1 MKLELATCDPYFDFI
16 HRGENMNGFMVIYSY
31 SNEEFYENVW
41 KDELKIYMKHLCSL
55 IRTRNLIH
63 TDIRNYNIIIR
74 HFNKLQLVEIITDN
88 TNRDT
93 CILHTYKI
101 SIFKRIWK
109 KHFYN
114 KIKNRIKYSKL

>member
-1 MKLELATCDPYFDFI
+1 MNLQVATCEPYFHCI
-16 HRGENMNGFMVIYSY
+16 HGDTPFNGFMVIYSY
-31 SNEEFYENVW
+31 SNEEFYENIW
-41 KDELKIYMKHLCSL
+41 KDELKIYMKHLFSL

-63 TDIRNYNIIIR
+63 NELRNYNIILR
-74 HFNKLQLVEIITDN
+74 HFNRLQLVEIIIDDR
-88 TNRDT
+88 NRET

-114 KIKNRIKYSKL
+114 KIKNRIKFSKL

>member
-1 MKLELATCDPYFDFI
+1 
-16 HRGENMNGFMVIYSY
+16 
-31 SNEEFYENVW
+31 
-41 KDELKIYMKHLCSL
+41 MKHLFSL

-63 TDIRNYNIIIR
+63 NELRNYNIILR
-74 HFNKLQLVEIITDN
+74 HFNRLQLVEIIIDDR
-88 TNRDT
+88 NRET

-114 KIKNRIKYSKL
+114 KIKNRIKFSKL